1 MSHHYQEEDKEFVF
15 AFRGQPFATT
25 ISSNNPTPTTLID
38 FSLVRDLKMK
48 MTDLKC
54 KRFTYANQKMRILG
68 QITHFVQYVKDG
80 APMGQCKFSATVVR
94 GLTQALDVDSIAG
107 TKLVS
112 KLTGTSDQPASAD
125 DKASP
130 TNKRAKV
137 SPKKDVTKATSVPAS
152 VPGIQPVDP
161 PPGVA
166 AVPTVPAAASNTP
179 LAPSM
184 LPRASPPAPRTPPRA
199 SPPAAAR
206 SPSSSPG
213 SPTTSPSTEASIPVR
228 RVRHGKPL
236 SPYSANIM
244 ALSEAFADADLHRD
258 ENEQIW
264 ALEEVDEDGYL
275 GENGYGGECTYTL
288 TNGLQYSVNHGR
300 HGCSLKKC
308 PQSNFSKKPMFHN
321 CGYHSQWALPDD
333 FKPCGDRCMAAFCP
347 CLRLY
352 HRGGRK

>member
-1 MSHHYQEEDKEFVF
+1 MSHNHQEEDKEFVF

-25 ISSNNPTPTTLID
+25 IPSSNPTPTTLID

-68 QITHFVQYVKDG
+68 QVSHFVQYVKDG
-80 APMGQCKFSATVVR
+80 APMGQCQFSATVVR
-94 GLTQALDVDSIAG
+94 GLTQALDVDTIAG

-112 KLTGTSDQPASAD
+112 KLTGTSDKPASED
-125 DKASP
+125 GKVSP
-130 TNKRAKV
+130 TNKKA
-137 SPKKDVTKATSVPAS
+137 KKDVTKATSVPAS
-152 VPGIQPVDP
+152 VPGIQPVKP
-161 PPGVA
+161 PPEVA
-166 AVPTVPAAASNTP
+166 SAVPAAASNTP

-206 SPSSSPG
+206 SPSSSTG
-213 SPTTSPSTEASIPVR
+213 SPTTEARIPVR

-244 ALSEAFADADLHRD
+244 ALSEAFGDADLQRD

-288 TNGLQYSVNHGR
+288 TNRLQYSVNHGR

-352 HRGGRK
+352 HGHKGGGRK

>member
-1 MSHHYQEEDKEFVF
+1 MSHNHQEEDKEFVF

-25 ISSNNPTPTTLID
+25 IPSSNPTPTTLID

-68 QITHFVQYVKDG
+68 QVSHFVQYVKDG
-80 APMGQCKFSATVVR
+80 APMGQCQFSATVVR
-94 GLTQALDVDSIAG
+94 GLTQALDVDTIAG

-112 KLTGTSDQPASAD
+112 KLTGTSDKPASED
-125 DKASP
+125 GKVSP
-130 TNKRAKV
+130 TNKKA
-137 SPKKDVTKATSVPAS
+137 KKDVTKATSVPAS
-152 VPGIQPVDP
+152 VPGIQPVKP
-161 PPGVA
+161 PPEVA
-166 AVPTVPAAASNTP
+166 SAVPAAASNTP
-179 LAPSM
+179 LAPSTSTP
-184 LPRASPPAPRTPPRA
+184 PRASPPAPRTPPRA
-199 SPPAAAR
+199 SPPTTAR
-206 SPSSSPG
+206 SPSSSTG
-213 SPTTSPSTEASIPVR
+213 SPTTEARIPVR

-352 HRGGRK
+352 HGHKGGGRK